1 MTSTSASLRDIA
13 GASEFSEVTVR
24 LPPSWNEE
32 ATSECL
38 SSRSVSESRGTR
50 VVPEGDVL
58 VTSGSTSAG
67 GDPIFGARPVAR
79 QFGQCGARGRRLEL
93 PHRGLIAAANLSV
106 DAAMLREWLKYR
118 FGVFEEA
125 GFEGDR
131 IYPLKFVEGLQELE
145 NRGCNDT
152 VRNLPRPLSV
162 MSFNS
167 RKSAQVKRHP
177 STTFSIFDRSA

>member
-1 MTSTSASLRDIA
+1 MTSTSASLRDID

-24 LPPSWNEE
+24 LPPSWNE
-32 ATSECL
+32 ASTSECL
-38 SSRSVSESRGTR
+38 SSRSVSESRKF
-50 VVPEGDVL
+50 PEKGDVL

-152 VRNLPRPLSV
+152 VRKGGWGKYRT
-162 MSFNS
+162 S
-167 RKSAQVKRHP
+167 R
-177 STTFSIFDRSA
+177 I

>member
-38 SSRSVSESRGTR
+38 SSRSVSESRKF
-50 VVPEGDVL
+50 PEKGDVL

-93 PHRGLIAAANLSV
+93 PHRGLIAGAANLSV

-152 VRNLPRPLSV
+152 VRNLPDIMTPLPWGPRGDY
-162 MSFNS
+162 MNS
-167 RKSAQVKRHP
+167 HTNQM
-177 STTFSIFDRSA
+177 

>member
-24 LPPSWNEE
+24 LPHSWNEE

-58 VTSGSTSAG
+58 VTSG

-93 PHRGLIAAANLSV
+93 PQRGLMAAANLSV

-152 VRNLPRPLSV
+152 VRAWEYAYPTV
-162 MSFNS
+162 
-167 RKSAQVKRHP
+167 
-177 STTFSIFDRSA
+177 